1 MPEVWTALVGVA
13 PDAPSDNLSRLGGR
27 RGFKDLRGVGR
38 VSRSFIGVA
47 LIFAAT
53 HAAADDPAPAQP
65 KTGPRHAAKSRTVKP
80 AQSQGSGLG
89 DIPFSNPYA
98 PPVGAGKDAGTEF
111 PAAQRAAPAD
121 PKGDLSLTYKWKGSN
136 GPVDPFWNIRS
147 APGSEAPGD
156 SFLGGL
162 KLGF

>member
-1 MPEVWTALVGVA
+1 
-13 PDAPSDNLSRLGGR
+13 
-27 RGFKDLRGVGR
+27 VGR

-47 LIFAAT
+47 LIVAAT
-53 HAAADDPAPAQP
+53 QAAADDLTHAPP
-65 KTGPRHAAKSRTVKP
+65 KSAPPHAAKSKTIKP
-80 AQSQGSGLG
+80 ARPLGSGLA
-89 DIPFSNPYA
+89 DVPFSNPYA
-98 PPVGAGKDAGTEF
+98 PPVGAGKSAGAEF
-111 PAAQRAAPAD
+111 PAARSAAPVD

-156 SFLGGL
+156 SFMGGL